1 LSYLTRLFALA
12 LQSDVL
18 YIQKRTFPVWVL
30 RMLRRLNP
38 ALIFDL
44 DDAIYL
50 QSWNTH
56 RVKNILQISRTIIA
70 GNRMLADHAR
80 QYNPHVHTIPTGVDI
95 ERYLPPTGKRHPGDP
110 RTVLGWIGIDPN
122 RGDLAPLKPVFDWL
136 APRYGDSLVLRTV
149 GRRPL
154 EMDTLLEV
162 EFVPW
167 TLETS
172 LAALQSFDIGL
183 MPLEDTPW
191 NRGKCGFKLIEYQAI
206 GAPAVASPVGVN
218 SEIVRN
224 GATGFLARN
233 TNDWQVHLARL
244 ISDKDL
250 RFRLGQAGRQ
260 HVEKH
265 YSIQAL
271 LPRLIKVLESATTT
285 KYSE

>member
-1 LSYLTRLFALA
+1 
-12 LQSDVL
+12 
-18 YIQKRTFPVWVL
+18 
-30 RMLRRLNP
+30 
-38 ALIFDL
+38 
-44 DDAIYL
+44 
-50 QSWNTH
+50 
-56 RVKNILQISRTIIA
+56 
-70 GNRMLADHAR
+70 
-80 QYNPHVHTIPTGVDI
+80 
-95 ERYLPPTGKRHPGDP
+95 
-110 RTVLGWIGIDPN
+110 
-122 RGDLAPLKPVFDWL
+122 
-136 APRYGDSLVLRTV
+136 
-149 GRRPL
+149 
-154 EMDTLLEV
+154 
-162 EFVPW
+162 
-167 TLETS
+167 
-172 LAALQSFDIGL
+172 

-250 RFRLGQAGRQ
+250 RFRLGQAGQQ

-285 KYSE
+285 K